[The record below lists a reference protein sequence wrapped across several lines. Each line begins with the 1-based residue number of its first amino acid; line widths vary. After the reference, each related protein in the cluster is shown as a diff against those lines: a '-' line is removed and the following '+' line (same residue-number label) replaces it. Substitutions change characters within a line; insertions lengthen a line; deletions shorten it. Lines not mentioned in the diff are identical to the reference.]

1 MAPTNQRGVR
11 IERKGVA
18 VAVAALLTAGGAARP
33 EATVLL
39 PADTNR
45 AAVRTF
51 ELDYDPAAPRLRV
64 AVTVSGG
71 FVKRADYTEREAIR
85 TVLEVLRFQQSRQL
99 FVTFEDNRLL
109 TFFVESR

>member
-1 MAPTNQRGVR
+1 MAPTNQRWGKMR
-11 IERKGVA
+11 RKAVA
-18 VAVAALLTAGGAARP
+18 VAVAALLTAGGAGRI
-33 EATVLL
+33 EGTILL
-39 PADTNR
+39 RADTNR

-109 TFFVESR
+109 TFFVEIR